1 MYALLLALVV
11 SQAQPT
17 RVLPPPPVTLVE
29 IWADWCGPCKELAP
43 MLDQCQANGLPIV
56 RLNYDRDKA
65 FIAQFENAA
74 WRVTKLP
81 TFIMVVD
88 GKAIEYCDEE
98 RVTKERVESWI
109 KRELAKR
116 FPAVAA
122 GASVVPT
129 APTTKTTIPPL
140 PPPPVPT
147 RCGPNCGPNCKTPV
161 WDTTTPKAKPQ
172 SEKIEP
178 KPPEPKPGPKVEPKS
193 PQPEQKP
200 ETKVVLREPK
210 VDFAKLTTLVPA
222 SLVSA
227 NISNWKE
234 LLAAQDA
241 GKTEGA
247 TYGVLITVM
256 SDGQMWSKEDE
267 TVFAEQM
274 IKYLRR
280 IATSDA
286 GKKWLTQLR
295 TSQDASWL
303 RKAIRIYYGS
313 AIATELGI

>member
-1 MYALLLALVV
+1 MYALLLALVI
-11 SQAQPT
+11 SQAQQA

-98 RVTKERVESWI
+98 RVTKERVEGWI

-116 FPAVAA
+116 FPVVAA
-122 GASVVPT
+122 SVPSGTSSAKVT
-129 APTTKTTIPPL
+129 VPPL

-147 RCGPNCGPNCKTPV
+147 RCGPNCGPNCKAPA

-172 SEKIEP
+172 PEQKPEAKPPESKPGPKIEP
-178 KPPEPKPGPKVEPKS
+178 KP

-200 ETKVVLREPK
+200 ETKVVLHEPK
-210 VDFAKLTTLVPA
+210 VDFAKLTSLIPA
-222 SLVSA
+222 SFASA
-227 NISNWKE
+227 SINSWKE

-241 GKTEGA
+241 GKTEGT
-247 TYGVLITVM
+247 TYGILITVM

-303 RKAIRIYYGS
+303 RKAIRVYYGS